1 MGIGK
6 RLGTGVGNGG
16 WQQGLATY
24 IGKKRKGTRIEG
36 GLKKELETGVGN
48 RVMEQ
53 SLETRIGNRGREK
66 DWEQGLGTEVGK
78 RSQETKTLK

>member
-1 MGIGK
+1 M
-6 RLGTGVGNGG
+6 
-16 WQQGLATY
+16 
-24 IGKKRKGTRIEG
+24 
-36 GLKKELETGVGN
+36 KKELETGVGN

-78 RSQETKTLK
+78 RTQKTKTLQQGLVK